1 MRDCNHRPTNT
12 QGHPQGG
19 AALVIVLFVVALA
32 ATLAVEMSSRL
43 MVQVQKSSNLQ
54 EYQQAKWLGYAAESL
69 AKKVIIESKAKDKNK
84 TSLDQVWAADE
95 TTFTV
100 KGGGTISGKITDLQS
115 CLNLNSLRAAPA
127 PGAAAT
133 TTNDGHKA
141 LYALIDSMDDLPI
154 DETPQALADSVLD
167 WVDANSNT
175 YRDGAE
181 EDEYLSR
188 STPYLTANNLM
199 ASISE
204 LRVIKGFNP
213 LVIKKLTPFLCV
225 IPGSDLMAINVN
237 TINEE
242 SSTILAA
249 LIGVDTSAASSILSA
264 RPETGWDSFAEFY
277 TEAKANNPTN
287 LANPDPRIVINSNYF
302 QLAATATYAESR
314 FQLTTQFYV
323 DDKDNVTIL
332 ARKFGAVQ

>member
-1 MRDCNHRPTNT
+1 MGYVKSRHITANT
-12 QGHPQGG
+12 HSQQG

-54 EYQQAKWLGYAAESL
+54 DYQQAKWFGYAAESL
-69 AKKVIIESKAKDKNK
+69 AKKVIKESKAKNKNK

-95 TTFTV
+95 TTLPV
-100 KGGGTISGKITDLQS
+100 QGGGTISGKITDLQG
-115 CLNLNSLRAAPA
+115 CLNLNALRAATA
-127 PGAAAT
+127 PGAPSNS
-133 TTNDGHKA
+133 TNDGHKA
-141 LYALIDSMDDLPI
+141 LFALIDSMDDLPI

-188 STPYLTANNLM
+188 STPYLTANHFL

-213 LVIKKLTPFLCV
+213 LVMKKLTPFLCV

-237 TINEE
+237 TIPQE
-242 SSTILAA
+242 SSVILAA
-249 LIGVDTSAASSILSA
+249 LIDVDASAASSILSA
-264 RPETGWDSFAEFY
+264 RPDGGWDSFADFY
-277 TEAKANNPTN
+277 NEAKASNPKN